1 MLHTNF
7 APAERDN
14 NDTILEVYRH
24 IASEPIFKAL
34 MDRLEQNILILNDKR
49 QTVFANNSVLKNY
62 SIEKPED
69 ILGLRPGEIFR
80 CINSTGE
87 GGCGTALFCKECA
100 AVNSILATQLIGDER
115 IDECMITSVDGETF
129 ELQIS
134 SKPFEFRGTNYTLF
148 SLCDIGQKK
157 RMKVLE
163 QVFFH
168 DILNIAGGI
177 HSMLRLIMD
186 DSVFDDNDQKEKL
199 NRLLVATSEQLINE
213 LSAHKTLKAAEMH
226 ELIVS
231 GTRFMTTDFLSSV
244 VSVAENMKCA
254 YGKIIYLDSSSDN
267 FELESDESLL
277 SRVIMNMLTNALE
290 ASEIGD
296 KVTLSVKLLDSSA
309 VFSVHNKQVI
319 PQQHRHRIFS
329 KSFTTKKHGSGLGTH
344 SIKLLTERYLKGR
357 ADFSTGKDTG
367 TVFIIRLPMFI

>member
-14 NDTILEVYRH
+14 DDTILEVYRR

-49 QTVFANNSVLKNY
+49 QTVFVNNAVLKNY
-62 SIEKPED
+62 SIEKPEN

-80 CINSTGE
+80 CVNSTEE
-87 GGCGTALFCKECA
+87 GGCGTALFCEECG
-100 AVNSILATQLIGDER
+100 AVNAILATQLKGDER
-115 IDECMITSVDGETF
+115 IDECVITSVDGETF

-134 SKPFEFRGTNYTLF
+134 SKPFEFRGVNYTLF
-148 SLCDIGQKK
+148 SLCDVGQKK

-163 QVFFH
+163 QIFFH

-177 HSMLRLIMD
+177 HSMLHLIMD
-186 DSVFDDNDQKEKL
+186 ESMFEDDDQKEKL
-199 NRLLVATSEQLINE
+199 NRLLVTTSEQLINE

-231 GTRFMTTDFLSSV
+231 RTAFMTTDFLTNV
-244 VSVAENMKCA
+244 VSMAENLKSA
-254 YGKIIYLDSSSDN
+254 YGKIIYLDSSCDN
-267 FELESDESLL
+267 FELETDETLL
-277 SRVIMNMLTNALE
+277 SRVLLNMLTNALE
-290 ASEIGD
+290 ASETGD
-296 KVTLSVKLLDSSA
+296 KVTVSAKLTDGIA
-309 VFSVHNKQVI
+309 VFSVHNRQVI
-319 PQQHRHRIFS
+319 PQEHRHRIFR

-357 ADFSTGKDTG
+357 ADFTTDEKSG
-367 TVFIIRLPMFI
+367 TVFRIHITTRI